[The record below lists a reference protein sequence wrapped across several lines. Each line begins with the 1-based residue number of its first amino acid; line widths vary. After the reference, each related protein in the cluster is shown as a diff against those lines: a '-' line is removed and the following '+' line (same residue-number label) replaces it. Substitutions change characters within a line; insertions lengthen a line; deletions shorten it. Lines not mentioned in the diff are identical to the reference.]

1 MRHAGPETVVYTVL
15 IAWVSDERFL
25 AIPDALVTVEG
36 AGTFRSGADGSVHG
50 DLAAGRHAVTVARD
64 GFGSKRATIEVGD
77 GLPATQLRL
86 LSETIYGFAWP
97 KWVRAGEPASAYVHS
112 PRPFRLALARL
123 GAEAGPERVLGW
135 FDEHGPRTTVQTTPD
150 GDYTQAGVEWHAAL
164 ELAAPAEPG
173 LYLFRVED
181 EAGHRTTFPWIVAPP
196 KPAARVAVLVS
207 TNTWNAYDSFG
218 GRSNYI
224 NAARLPAAP
233 TVVAREDLLRYRGV
247 REHRHPDEAY
257 TPLSFRRPDPA
268 NQVTE
273 ERPDEPL
280 RGRQP
285 CHLAA
290 AIWRLLAWLE
300 REDFAYDLYADA
312 QLHDGTLDLAR
323 YDVLVLDA
331 HPEYWTR
338 TMVDR
343 VEAFVHAGA
352 GKLLYLGG
360 NGLDCEVELL
370 DGDALR
376 FRTERVEPGGPF
388 ESRLHRTHRPTASLL
403 GVCFDER
410 GIMTAAPYEVV
421 APEHWAFAGTGL
433 AAGERFGTESLH
445 ERCPGGASGHE
456 TDKRTA
462 ATPAGAVL
470 LARGLNP
477 DGGGAELVWYATE
490 SGGEVFAA
498 GSIAWI
504 ASLLVDGAVSRITRN
519 TLERF
524 LA

>member
-1 MRHAGPETVVYTVL
+1 ML

-25 AIPDALVTVEG
+25 AVPDALVTVD
-36 AGTFRSGADGSVHG
+36 GTGVTLRSGADGSVHG
-50 DLAAGRHAVTVARD
+50 ELPPGRHRVTVARD
-64 GFGSKRATIEVGD
+64 GFGSKRTTIEVGD
-77 GLPATQLRL
+77 GPPAQLRL
-86 LSETIYGFAWP
+86 LSETLYGFAWP
-97 KWVRAGEPASAYVHS
+97 KWVRAGDRASLHVHS
-112 PRPFRLALARL
+112 PRPYRLALARL
-123 GAEAGPERVLGW
+123 GAEAGDERVLGW
-135 FDEHGPRTTVQTTPD
+135 FDEHGPRTTVQPTPD
-150 GDYTQAGVEWHAAL
+150 GDYTQAGVDWHAAL
-164 ELAAPAEPG
+164 ELRAPAEQG
-173 LYLFRVED
+173 LYVFRAED
-181 EAGHRTTFPWIVAPP
+181 ESGARTTFPWIVAPAEP
-196 KPAARVAVLVS
+196 SAPVAVLVS

-224 NAARLPAAP
+224 NAARLPDAP
-233 TVVAREDLLRYRGV
+233 TVVAREDLSRYRGV
-247 REHRHPDEAY
+247 REHRHPDDAY

-273 ERPDEPL
+273 RSPDEPL

-290 AIWRLLAWLE
+290 AVWRLLAWLE
-300 REDFAYDLYADA
+300 REGFAYDLYADA
-312 QLHDGTLDLAR
+312 QLHDGTLDLER
-323 YDVLVLDA
+323 YGVLVLDA

-343 VEAFVHAGA
+343 VDAFVHERG

-370 DGDALR
+370 DGPALR
-376 FRTERVEPGGPF
+376 FRTERVEPGGPY
-388 ESRLHRTHRPTASLL
+388 ESRLHRTHRATARLL

-421 APEHWAFAGTGL
+421 DAGHWAFAGTGL
-433 AAGERFGTESLH
+433 AAGDAFGTESQH

-462 ATPAGAVL
+462 ATPPGAVL
-470 LARGLNP
+470 LARGLNA
-477 DGGGAELVWYATE
+477 DGGGAELVWYAAE
-490 SGGEVFAA
+490 RGGEVFAA

-504 ASLLVDGAVSRITRN
+504 ASLLVDEHVSRITRN
-519 TLERF
+519 ALERF

>member
-1 MRHAGPETVVYTVL
+1 
-15 IAWVSDERFL
+15 
-25 AIPDALVTVEG
+25 
-36 AGTFRSGADGSVHG
+36 
-50 DLAAGRHAVTVARD
+50 
-64 GFGSKRATIEVGD
+64 
-77 GLPATQLRL
+77 
-86 LSETIYGFAWP
+86 
-97 KWVRAGEPASAYVHS
+97 
-112 PRPFRLALARL
+112 
-123 GAEAGPERVLGW
+123 
-135 FDEHGPRTTVQTTPD
+135 
-150 GDYTQAGVEWHAAL
+150 
-164 ELAAPAEPG
+164 
-173 LYLFRVED
+173 
-181 EAGHRTTFPWIVAPP
+181 
-196 KPAARVAVLVS
+196 
-207 TNTWNAYDSFG
+207 
-218 GRSNYI
+218 
-224 NAARLPAAP
+224 
-233 TVVAREDLLRYRGV
+233 
-247 REHRHPDEAY
+247 
-257 TPLSFRRPDPA
+257 
-268 NQVTE
+268 
-273 ERPDEPL
+273 
-280 RGRQP
+280 
-285 CHLAA
+285 
-290 AIWRLLAWLE
+290 
-300 REDFAYDLYADA
+300 
-312 QLHDGTLDLAR
+312 
-323 YDVLVLDA
+323 
-331 HPEYWTR
+331 
-338 TMVDR
+338 
-343 VEAFVHAGA
+343 AFVHAGA

>member
-1 MRHAGPETVVYTVL
+1 ML
-15 IAWVSDERFL
+15 IAWVSDEQFL
-25 AIPDALVTVEG
+25 AVPDALVTVEG
-36 AGTFRSGADGSVHG
+36 AGTLHSGADGSVHG
-50 DLAAGRHAVTVARD
+50 DLAPGRYAVTVARA
-64 GFGSKRATIEVGD
+64 GYGSKRTTIEVGD
-77 GLPATQLRL
+77 GLPATQLRI

-97 KWVRAGEPASAYVHS
+97 KWVRAGETASVHVHS
-112 PRPFRLALARL
+112 PHPYRLALARL
-123 GAEAGPERVLGW
+123 GAEAEPEQVLGW

-150 GDYTQAGVEWHAAL
+150 GDYTQTGVDWHAAL
-164 ELAAPAEPG
+164 SLHAPAEPG
-173 LYLFRVED
+173 LYVFRAED
-181 EAGHRTTFPWIVAPP
+181 GSGACTTFPWIVAPAA
-196 KPAARVAVLVS
+196 PAARAAVLVS

-224 NAARLPAAP
+224 SADRLPGAP
-233 TVVAREDLLRYRGV
+233 TVVARDDLLRYRGM
-247 REHRHPDEAY
+247 REHRHPDGAY

-290 AIWRLLAWLE
+290 SVWRLLAWLE
-300 REDFAYDLYADA
+300 REGFAYDLYADA

-343 VEAFVHAGA
+343 VDAFVHGGE

-370 DGDALR
+370 DGDVLR

-388 ESRLHRTHRPTASLL
+388 ESRLHRTHRPTAGLL

-421 APEHWAFAGTGL
+421 APGHWAFAGTGL
-433 AAGERFGTESLH
+433 TPGERFGTASLH

-462 ATPAGAVL
+462 ATPDSAVL

-477 DGGGAELVWYATE
+477 DGGGAELVWYRTE
-490 SGGEVFAA
+490 TGGEVFAA

-504 ASLLVDGAVSRITRN
+504 ASLLVDEAVSRITRN
-519 TLERF
+519 ALERF
-524 LA
+524 LG